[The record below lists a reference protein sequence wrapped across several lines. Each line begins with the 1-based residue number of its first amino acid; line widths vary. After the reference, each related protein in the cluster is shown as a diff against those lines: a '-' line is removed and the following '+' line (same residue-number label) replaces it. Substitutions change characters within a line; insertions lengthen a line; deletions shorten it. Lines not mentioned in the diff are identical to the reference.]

1 MKIFATKA
9 DFFAAHCPNFNP
21 VLQICLRNE
30 FCSRNIYQAL
40 KYEATKIGQIYEGIG
55 GEMVKATIN
64 GEKKEF
70 GNGISILEACQSE
83 GIEIP
88 TLCHDERIKACG
100 ACRLCVVDVKGFQ
113 REIASC
119 QTILTDGMEIETHS
133 PKIEASRKADL
144 RMFARRYPLE
154 DFLLYPEKKF
164 HRLARQYNLSE
175 KDFAQP
181 EKHIDDSHTFI
192 QVDMSR
198 CIDCY
203 ACVRICDELQGQFV
217 WQVINRGGNTHI
229 VPDSF
234 DKFGESSC
242 VSCGACADV
251 CPTGALED
259 KSILD
264 KGVPTAWTKTV
275 CPYCGTGCE
284 MQVGTREGKIVQIKP
299 AMKTPVSKGHLCVK
313 GRYGYDFAES
323 KDRIT
328 EPMIRKN
335 GIWEEVSWDE
345 AIQFTVKELRR
356 INETYGKES
365 ISVLGSARAT
375 NEENYLA
382 QKFTRVCFETNNV
395 DCCAR
400 VCHTPSAAAL
410 KMMLGTGAATNSFED
425 VEMAKTIM
433 ICGANPTK
441 NHPIVGAKIRQAVL
455 KGTNLIVVDPRK
467 TELTKYAKIHLQHK
481 AGTNIPLFN
490 SIAHTIIEE
499 GLIDEE
505 FIKTR
510 VDEFEEFKEFVK
522 DYSPE
527 SVAELCDVPA
537 AKIREAAR
545 MYATQKPA
553 MSVHGLGMTEH
564 IQGTES
570 VMSLINMAL
579 ITGNMGKRGTGVNPL
594 RGQNNVQGS
603 AQMGCDPGILT
614 GSISIEEGRPH
625 FEKIWRKE
633 IPTAKGKNLLQ
644 MIDTA
649 AKGTHKALWVI
660 GYDVF
665 LSNANADWTEKAFN
679 EMELVIVQDLFLN
692 ETAKHFA
699 HVFFPAVSSF
709 EKNGTFMNGERRV
722 QLLRKVIEPKG
733 NAKNDWEIICEM
745 ARAYGKGEYFNFNSA
760 EDIWNEIREVWRDSY
775 GITYERI
782 EEKGLQ
788 WGCPEENHPG
798 TQFLH
803 QNSFTKSKTTALKRI
818 KYRPTQEVI
827 DKEFPFLLTTGRNL
841 YHFNAGTMT
850 MRTDITKIRPS
861 DTLDICK
868 EDAAKLELANGEKIR
883 LQSRY
888 GEAFL
893 PIRISPTVKP
903 GELFATF
910 HVSDI
915 MLNRITSQ
923 YRDRY
928 VLAPE
933 YKVTAVK
940 IEKIAD

>member
-1 MKIFATKA
+1 MI
-9 DFFAAHCPNFNP
+9 
-21 VLQICLRNE
+21 R
-30 FCSRNIYQAL
+30 
-40 KYEATKIGQIYEGIG
+40 
-55 GEMVKATIN
+55 ATIN
-64 GEKKEF
+64 AEIKEF
-70 GNGISILEACQSE
+70 NDDISILDACQKA

-100 ACRLCVVDVKGFQ
+100 ACRLCVVEANGKTV
-113 REIASC
+113 ASC
-119 QTILTDGMEIETHS
+119 QNKLAEGMTIQTHSPEIET
-133 PKIEASRKADL
+133 SRKTDL
-144 RMFARRYPLE
+144 KMLAHKYPLE
-154 DFLLYPEKKF
+154 DFLLYPDKKF
-164 HRLARQYNLSE
+164 HRLARQYGLKE
-175 KDFAQP
+175 TDFAQP
-181 EKHIDDSHTFI
+181 IKQIDDSHTFI

-198 CIDCY
+198 CIDCF

-217 WQVINRGGNTHI
+217 WKIIDRGQNTHI

-242 VSCGACADV
+242 VSCGACSDV

-259 KSILD
+259 KSILK
-264 KGVPTAWTKTV
+264 KGVPTHWTKTV

-284 MQVGTREGKIVQIKP
+284 MNVGTREGKIVQIKP
-299 AMKTPVSKGHLCVK
+299 AMKSPVSLGHLCVK

-335 GIWEEVSWDE
+335 GDWEEVSWDE
-345 AIQFTVKELRR
+345 AFEYTVKELRR
-356 INETYGKES
+356 INQTYGKES
-365 ISVLGSARAT
+365 IGVLGSARAT

-382 QKFTRVCFETNNV
+382 QKFARVCFETNNV

-410 KMMLGTGAATNSFED
+410 KMMLGTGAATNSFHD
-425 VEMAKTIM
+425 VELAKTIM
-433 ICGANPTK
+433 ICGANPTE
-441 NHPIVGAKIRQAVL
+441 NHPIVGAKIKQAAL

-467 TELTKYAKIHLQHK
+467 TELTKYAKIHLQHR

-490 SIAHTIIEE
+490 SIAYTIIEE
-499 GLIDEE
+499 GLIDEDFINERVEE
-505 FIKTR
+505 FA
-510 VDEFEEFKEFVK
+510 EFKEFVK

-527 SVAELCDVPA
+527 SVAEICDVRA
-537 AKIREAAR
+537 EKIREAAR
-545 MYATQKPA
+545 MYATQKPS

-579 ITGNMGKRGTGVNPL
+579 ITGNMGKRGTGINPL

-614 GSISIEEGRPH
+614 GSIAIEEGREH
-625 FEKIWRKE
+625 FEKIWGKE
-633 IPTAKGKNLLQ
+633 IPTAKGKNLLA
-644 MIDTA
+644 MLDTA
-649 AKGTHKALWVI
+649 AAGNHKALWVI

-665 LSNANADWTEKAFN
+665 LSQANAAATEKSFR
-679 EMELVIVQDLFLN
+679 EMELVIVQDLFMN

-709 EKNGTFMNGERRV
+709 EKDGTFMNGERRV
-722 QLLRKVIEPKG
+722 QLLRQVIEPKG
-733 NAKNDWEIICEM
+733 NARNDWEIICGL
-745 ARAYGKGEYFNFNSA
+745 AKAYGKDEYFNFNSA
-760 EDIWNEIREVWRDSY
+760 EEIWNEIREVWRDAY

-782 EEKGLQ
+782 AESGLQ
-788 WGCPEENHPG
+788 WGCPATDHPG
-798 TQFLH
+798 TEFLH
-803 QNSFTKSKTTALKRI
+803 QESFTKSKTAALKRI

-827 DKEFPFLLTTGRNL
+827 SDEFPFRLTTGRNL

-850 MRTDITKIRPS
+850 MRTDIKKIRPS

-868 EDAAKLELANGEKIR
+868 EDAERLQLSAGEKVR

-893 PIRISPTVKP
+893 PIRISPTVKLS
-903 GELFATF
+903 ELFTTF
-910 HVSDI
+910 HSAEI
-915 MLNRITSQ
+915 MLNRITSGF
-923 YRDRY
+923 RDRY
-928 VLAPE
+928 VHAPE

-940 IEKIAD
+940 VEKITD